1 MARTLKT
8 RKSLHIYRDDIRG
21 KIEMIPKSRMT
32 DKQKIRYLERELH
45 SKIIG
50 ARLQDGGVRIISNL
64 RIARKR
70 ARSSEREVAR
80 LNALVIKL
88 AEKL

>member
-50 ARLQDGGVRIISNL
+50 GQLGGVRIISNL